1 MIGRADSKGQSA
13 YLSFE
18 ALNRLMQNMGG
29 EVFDYDSFKT
39 QYDDPKS
46 GLKAM
51 VDKFDAKGIT
61 LKTDTSTGGAE
72 GDTDK
77 GDKAVEKMAKRATAK
92 AQGESIGEDAE
103 DAQMKS
109 DLLGFIGSKMQG
121 VEQQLQ
127 NAPVNSQEE
136 KENKEF
142 ALKMFK
148 FLQSKLEQQKAKNP
162 Q

>member
-1 MIGRADSKGQSA
+1 VIGRADSKGQSA

-29 EVFDYDSFKT
+29 EVFDYDSFKA

-51 VDKFDAKGIT
+51 VDKFDGKGIT
-61 LKTDTSTGGAE
+61 LKTDTTTGGAE

-92 AQGESIGEDAE
+92 AQGESIEEDAE
-103 DAQMKS
+103 DDQMKS

>member
-1 MIGRADSKGQSA
+1 
-13 YLSFE
+13 
-18 ALNRLMQNMGG
+18 MQNMGG

-51 VDKFDAKGIT
+51 VDKFDGKGVT
-61 LKTDTSTGGAE
+61 LKTDKATGGAE
-72 GDTDK
+72 GDTAD
-77 GDKAVEKMAKRATAK
+77 GDKTVEKMAKRATAK
-92 AQGESIGEDAE
+92 AQGESIEEDAE
-103 DAQMKS
+103 DEQMKS
-109 DLLGFIGSKMQG
+109 DMLGFIGSKMQS

-127 NAPVNSQEE
+127 SAPVNSQEE

-148 FLQSKLEQQKAKNP
+148 FLQGKLEQQKQKNP